1 MQVLFL
7 YKAKDGDRVFISDKF
22 IFNGIHSD
30 EMGVALISFN
40 TNILNEHGLKFNRGV
55 SLSKNNIDMSHFISK
70 EDTIEEIELDIALI
84 DNLYTPISWEDETL
98 IHVIDWL
105 TTDSFVEFIS
115 EDNVELT
122 YFFKTTKI
130 TKYFNHKKQGYLKV
144 TLQPFSNY
152 AYKKFSK
159 KYTFD
164 SPSSFTI
171 FNPSNLKNMY
181 KPIIEIKNL
190 GDSSNVI
197 TIENESIDK
206 EPFIVQ
212 GIKENEVVTIDNL
225 LGTVYNED
233 KENLLVNCNRKWI
246 NLKNGKNTINVSG
259 NLEINIKCQ
268 FPVMV

>member
-1 MQVLFL
+1 
-7 YKAKDGDRVFISDKF
+7 
-22 IFNGIHSD
+22 
-30 EMGVALISFN
+30 
-40 TNILNEHGLKFNRGV
+40 
-55 SLSKNNIDMSHFISK
+55 
-70 EDTIEEIELDIALI
+70 
-84 DNLYTPISWEDETL
+84 
-98 IHVIDWL
+98 
-105 TTDSFVEFIS
+105 
-115 EDNVELT
+115 
-122 YFFKTTKI
+122 
-130 TKYFNHKKQGYLKV
+130 
-144 TLQPFSNY
+144 
-152 AYKKFSK
+152 
-159 KYTFD
+159 
-164 SPSSFTI
+164 
-171 FNPSNLKNMY
+171 MY

-246 NLKNGKNTINVSG
+246 NLKNGKNKINVSG